1 MNKLIRRLNSVGKTE
16 FVQAYGKWLQK
27 GSITASDIAEGAKAD
42 GREVNQKS
50 AETKASVFNA
60 IIKSDMQAEA
70 LQECFNI
77 KGNPHIE
84 NKAKQL
90 FERHFPGQINAK
102 LHKLWAECLEEWPVE
117 RLKTMTYAQYS
128 QAGSHDTFCYWLEAK
143 TTELGSIWGGS
154 SFKFGVYSRADT
166 ENKESKDGLTYT
178 ETDAWLTK
186 YGSNVEEAFATV
198 KANILK
204 IVECVQNDRLNE
216 IDALPFGDAIKWKIA
231 FLYQPQDDLKVVNV
245 FTKKA
250 LQIFLNDM
258 TTTSL
263 ADLHTRILSEN
274 PNEDIFELGQ
284 RIWSHYTE
292 SQAESEDDS
301 MPRTPRNIILYGPP
315 GTGKTYSLRNGEI
328 EELSFLKDLPG
339 EQEKFVT
346 FHPSYSYEDFIEG
359 ISPVLDNESG
369 QLRYWNK
376 PGALKEIATLAS
388 ADSVQLNLKI
398 DLKKVDKWKMSLGNT
413 STREGDT
420 IFETCMAEGIA
431 LFGFF
436 DADLNDHISDP
447 KSLESFL
454 LDMGEDNQTIRVMV
468 RTFTIDVKK
477 KDIIIVTKGNTGGIR
492 AIGQVEGDYTYRPDL
507 PEKFGFSNDY
517 VHARKVNWLWYDNV
531 STIPSEKLF
540 NKAVSQRTIYNI
552 NPTIREDNLLAML
565 GSSDTG
571 KVKNYVLKID
581 EINRGNVAKIFGELI
596 TLIEEDKR
604 GDSVTLASGE
614 SFSVPDN
621 LFIIGTMN
629 TADRSLTHLDTALR
643 RRFHFIEVPPRPD
656 VLKNQKI
663 GPVDLTILLERM
675 NERMESLLGREHM
688 LGHAYF
694 MQDGEPISD
703 EESFS
708 RVIMNKVLPQLQ
720 EYFFDDYEQ
729 IQNILGNEVI
739 EKERLATL
747 PDSYANREVYRIKK
761 LEQDELIQAIAVEY
775 GFIKLHEIDDA

>member
-16 FVQAYGKWLQK
+16 FIQAYEKWLQK
-27 GSITASDIAEGAKAD
+27 GSITASDIADSAKAD
-42 GREVNQKS
+42 GREVTQKS
-50 AETKASVFNA
+50 ADTKASVFNA
-60 IIKSDMQAEA
+60 IIGSNMQAEA

-77 KGNPHIE
+77 KGNPQAA
-84 NKAKQL
+84 NKARKL
-90 FERHFPGQINAK
+90 FEKQFPGQINAK
-102 LHKLWAECLEEWPVE
+102 LYRLWEECLEEWPTE
-117 RLKTMTYAQYS
+117 RLKTMTYDQYS

-154 SFKFGVYSRADT
+154 SFKFGIYSRADT
-166 ENKESKDGLTYT
+166 ENKESKAGRTYT

-186 YGSNVEEAFATV
+186 YGPTVEEAFATV

-216 IDALPFGDAIKWKIA
+216 IDSLPFGDAVKWKIA
-231 FLYQPQDDLKVVNV
+231 FLYQPKDNLKVVNV
-245 FTKKA
+245 FTKKF
-250 LQIFLNDM
+250 LQLFLGDE
-258 TTTSL
+258 TTTSM
-263 ADLHTRILSEN
+263 ADLNTRILAEN
-274 PNEDIFELGQ
+274 PEEDIFELGS
-284 RIWSHYTE
+284 RICSHYTE

-328 EELSFLKDLPG
+328 GELNFLKDLPD
-339 EQEKFVT
+339 EQVKFVT
-346 FHPSYSYEDFIEG
+346 FHPSFSYEDFIEG
-359 ISPVLDNESG
+359 IFPILDEDSG

-376 PGALKEIATLAS
+376 PGALKEIATLANS
-388 ADSVQLNLKI
+388 DSVQLNLGI
-398 DLKKVDKWKMSLGNT
+398 NLTGLNKWKMSLGNT
-413 STREGDT
+413 STKDGDT

-436 DADLNDHISDP
+436 DEDLSEHIMDSS
-447 KSLESFL
+447 SLEKYL
-454 LDMGEDNQTIRVMV
+454 LKKGEENRAIRGMV
-468 RTFTIDVKK
+468 RAFAIDVKK
-477 KDIIIVTKGNTGGIR
+477 GDIIIVTKGNTGGVR
-492 AIGQVEGDYTYRPDL
+492 AIGQVEGDYIYRPDL
-507 PEKFGFSNDY
+507 PEKFGLNNNY
-517 VHARKVNWLWYDNV
+517 VHARKMKWLWYDNV
-531 STIPSEKLF
+531 TTIPSEKLF
-540 NKAVSQRTIYNI
+540 NKAISQRTIYNI
-552 NPTIREDNLLAML
+552 NPTVREDTLLAML
-565 GSSDTG
+565 SSNDTG

-604 GDSVTLASGE
+604 GDSVTLASGD
-614 SFSVPDN
+614 SFFVPDN

-643 RRFHFIEVPPRPD
+643 RRFHFIEVPPRPE

-663 GPVDLTILLERM
+663 GPIDLTALLERM
-675 NERMESLLGREHM
+675 NERMESLLGREYM

-703 EESFS
+703 EQSFS

-729 IQNILGNEVI
+729 IQKVLGNEIV

-747 PDSYANREVYRIKK
+747 PDSYANREVYRIKQ
-761 LEQDELIQAIAVEY
+761 LELDELVQTLAVEY